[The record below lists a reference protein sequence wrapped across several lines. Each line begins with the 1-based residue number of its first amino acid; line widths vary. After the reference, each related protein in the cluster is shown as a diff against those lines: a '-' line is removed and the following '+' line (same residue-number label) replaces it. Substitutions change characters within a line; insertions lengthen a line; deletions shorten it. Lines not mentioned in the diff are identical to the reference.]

1 MASTETDRR
10 TVLKVVL
17 ASGAAALCA
26 SAVAPPIAFVVA
38 PRGGAPGARWVKT
51 VKLDELPEDRPRK
64 VKIVSDERDAWKLE
78 KDAEL
83 GAVWLVRNGDAVRAL
98 SVVCPHLGCS
108 IDASG
113 EGKGFACPCHDS
125 SFDPSGKRETGP
137 SPRDMDALETRV
149 VDGVVEVD
157 FRRFRQGIPERIQ
170 VA

>member
-1 MASTETDRR
+1 MTDRR
-10 TVLKVVL
+10 ALLKVVL

-26 SAVAPPIAFVVA
+26 AAVAPPIAFVVA
-38 PRGGAPGARWVKT
+38 PARGGAGGSRWVKT
-51 VKLDELPEDRPRK
+51 VKLAQLPEGRPRK

-83 GAVWLVRNGDAVRAL
+83 GAVWLIRNGDAVRAL

-125 SFDPSGKRETGP
+125 SFDGSGKREKGP

-149 VDGVVEVD
+149 TDGVVEVD
-157 FRRFRQGIPERIQ
+157 FKRFRHGTPER
-170 VA
+170 VEVG